1 MKNYFWFIL
10 LIASIISSCKTD
22 FELNA
27 PYKTIPVVYGLLDQ
41 SLDTQ
46 FIKINKSFLGNSNNA
61 NFASINDCTQFESL
75 TAFIYGFNQNNDTVS
90 IGTLKEMMVG
100 NLDSGIF
107 YEDSQ
112 KIYYLETPS
121 GYLNDN
127 YSYKLNVSVPDT
139 GAAEQFNF
147 SAETKLVSSSRF
159 IFPQIFQFT
168 FARNGL
174 VIVQDLD
181 LGTTDQY
188 ESPEIKWETA
198 VNGKSFELVIR
209 FHFAEYTSNIDS
221 TEKFIDWNLGT
232 QTSVDIDGGETMLQL
247 ANGKSFFE
255 IINNRLSNYEF
266 ESQVLKRSFGSE
278 CIEIIVT
285 AGNEDL
291 NTYMQVNEPV
301 TSVVTERPIFTNIEN
316 GIGLFASKF
325 TMSSKNYPGF
335 ANSYLSSGTILELLT
350 NPLTSRYK
358 FCRNTT
364 TCPPNSNSGPDQ
376 ISHIF
381 LGSGLDV
388 SCN

>member
-1 MKNYFWFIL
+1 MKNYFWSIL

-90 IGTLKEMMVG
+90 VGTLKEMMVG
-100 NLDSGIF
+100 NLDPGIF

-121 GYLNDN
+121 GYFNDD
-127 YSYKLNVSVPDT
+127 YTYKLNVSVPDT

-147 SAETKLVSSSRF
+147 SAETQLVDSSGLKF
-159 IFPQIFQFT
+159 EYYFGIIFGKTGFKIIDD
-168 FARNGL
+168 
-174 VIVQDLD
+174 VD
-181 LGTTDQY
+181 LGTTDDYQN
-188 ESPEIKWETA
+188 PNIIWKTTK
-198 VNGKSFELVIR
+198 NGRFYDLIVR

-221 TEKFIDWNLGT
+221 TEKFIDWNLGS
-232 QTSVDIDGGETMLQL
+232 QTSVDIDGGEEMFKV
-247 ANGKSFFE
+247 ANGKTFFE
-255 IINNRLSNYEF
+255 TIKSRLSNYEF
-266 ESQVLKRSFGSE
+266 ESQVLKRSFGPQ
-278 CIEIIVT
+278 CVEIRIT

-301 TSVVTERPIFTNIEN
+301 TGVVTERPIFTNVEN
-316 GIGLFASKF
+316 GIGIFASKYNF
-325 TMSSKNYPGF
+325 SQKSF
-335 ANSYLSSGTILELLT
+335 LSNGTVLELCLGD
-350 NPLTSRYK
+350 LTSEFK
-358 FCRNTT
+358 FCRNSEDSN
-364 TCPPNSNSGPDQ
+364 NSTDQASGIKNKGYLVGCD
-376 ISHIF
+376 
-381 LGSGLDV
+381 
-388 SCN
+388 

>member
-1 MKNYFWFIL
+1 MKNYFWSIFI
-10 LIASIISSCKTD
+10 IASIISSCKTD

-46 FIKINKSFLGNSNNA
+46 FIKINKSFLGNSNNV

-75 TAFIYGFNQNNDTVS
+75 SAVIEELNQNNTLVRTN
-90 IGTLKEMMVG
+90 TLKEMMVG
-100 NLDSGIF
+100 NLDPGIF

-121 GYLNDN
+121 GFFNDD
-127 YSYKLNVSVPDT
+127 YTYKLNVSVPDKNL
-139 GAAEQFNF
+139 NF
-147 SAETKLVSSSRF
+147 SAETQIVSSSRF

-232 QTSVDIDGGETMLQL
+232 QTSEDTDGGEKMLKL
-247 ANGKSFFE
+247 ANGKTFFE
-255 IINNRLSNYEF
+255 TIKSRLSNYEF
-266 ESQVLKRSFGSE
+266 ESQVLKRSFGNE

-301 TSVVTERPIFTNIEN
+301 TSVVTERPIFTNVEN

-350 NPLTSRYK
+350 NSLTSQYK

-364 TCPPNSNSGPDQ
+364 TCPPNSNSGTDQ

>member
-1 MKNYFWFIL
+1 MKNYFWSIL

-46 FIKINKSFLGNSNNA
+46 FIKINKSFLGNSSNV

-90 IGTLKEMMVG
+90 VGTLKEMMVG
-100 NLDSGIF
+100 NLDPGIF

-121 GYLNDN
+121 GYFNDD
-127 YSYKLNVSVPDT
+127 YTYKLNVSVPDKNL
-139 GAAEQFNF
+139 NF
-147 SAETKLVSSSRF
+147 SAETQIVSSSRF

-266 ESQVLKRSFGSE
+266 ENQVLKRSFGSE

-285 AGNEDL
+285 AGNEDV
-291 NTYMQVNEPV
+291 NTYIQVNEPV
-301 TSVVTERPIFTNIEN
+301 TSVVTERPIFTNVEN

-350 NPLTSRYK
+350 NPLTSQYK

-388 SCN
+388 SCD

>member
-1 MKNYFWFIL
+1 MKNYFWSIL

-75 TAFIYGFNQNNDTVS
+75 TAVIEEYNLNNTLVRTNS
-90 IGTLKEMMVG
+90 LKEMMFG
-100 NLDSGIF
+100 NLDPGIF

-121 GYLNDN
+121 GFFNEDYT
-127 YSYKLNVSVPDT
+127 YKLNVSVPDKNL
-139 GAAEQFNF
+139 NF
-147 SAETKLVSSSRF
+147 SAETQIVSSSRF

-174 VIVQDLD
+174 EIVQDLD

-232 QTSVDIDGGETMLQL
+232 QTSVDIDGGEEMFKV
-247 ANGKSFFE
+247 ANGKTFFE
-255 IINNRLSNYEF
+255 TIKSRLSNYEF
-266 ESQVLKRSFGSE
+266 ESQVLKRSFGPQ
-278 CIEIIVT
+278 CVEIRIT

-301 TSVVTERPIFTNIEN
+301 TGVVTERPIFTNVEN
-316 GIGLFASKF
+316 GIGIFASKYNF
-325 TMSSKNYPGF
+325 SQKSF
-335 ANSYLSSGTILELLT
+335 LSNGTVLELCLGD
-350 NPLTSRYK
+350 LTSEFK
-358 FCRNTT
+358 FCRNSEDSN
-364 TCPPNSNSGPDQ
+364 NSTDQASGIKNKGYLVGCD
-376 ISHIF
+376 
-381 LGSGLDV
+381 
-388 SCN
+388 

>member
-1 MKNYFWFIL
+1 MKNYFWSIL
-10 LIASIISSCKTD
+10 LIVSIISSCKTD

-100 NLDSGIF
+100 NLDPGIF

-121 GYLNDN
+121 GYLNDD
-127 YSYKLNVSVPDT
+127 YSYKLNVSVPGT

-209 FHFAEYTSNIDS
+209 FHFAEYTSNVDS

-266 ESQVLKRSFGSE
+266 ENQVLKRSFGSE

-285 AGNEDL
+285 AGNEDV

-301 TSVVTERPIFTNIEN
+301 TSVVTERPIFTNVEN

-350 NPLTSRYK
+350 NPLTSQYK

-381 LGSGLDV
+381 LASGLDV

>member
-1 MKNYFWFIL
+1 MKNYFWSIL

-90 IGTLKEMMVG
+90 VGTLKEMMVG
-100 NLDSGIF
+100 NLDPGIF

-159 IFPQIFQFT
+159 IFPQIFMFRQ
-168 FARNGL
+168 
-174 VIVQDLD
+174 
-181 LGTTDQY
+181 
-188 ESPEIKWETA
+188 SK
-198 VNGKSFELVIR
+198 K
-209 FHFAEYTSNIDS
+209 ID
-221 TEKFIDWNLGT
+221 FMD
-232 QTSVDIDGGETMLQL
+232 
-247 ANGKSFFE
+247 
-255 IINNRLSNYEF
+255 
-266 ESQVLKRSFGSE
+266 
-278 CIEIIVT
+278 
-285 AGNEDL
+285 
-291 NTYMQVNEPV
+291 
-301 TSVVTERPIFTNIEN
+301 
-316 GIGLFASKF
+316 
-325 TMSSKNYPGF
+325 
-335 ANSYLSSGTILELLT
+335 
-350 NPLTSRYK
+350 
-358 FCRNTT
+358 
-364 TCPPNSNSGPDQ
+364 
-376 ISHIF
+376 
-381 LGSGLDV
+381 
-388 SCN
+388 

>member
-1 MKNYFWFIL
+1 MKNYFWSIL
-10 LIASIISSCKTD
+10 LIISIISSCKTD

-61 NFASINDCTQFESL
+61 NFASINDCTQFDSL
-75 TAFIYGFNQNNDTVS
+75 IAVIEEYNQNNTLVRTNS
-90 IGTLKEMMVG
+90 LKEMMFG
-100 NLDSGIF
+100 NLDPGIF

-121 GYLNDN
+121 GFFNDD
-127 YSYKLNVSVPDT
+127 YTYKLNVSVPDKNL
-139 GAAEQFNF
+139 NF
-147 SAETKLVSSSRF
+147 SAETQIVSSSRF

-221 TEKFIDWNLGT
+221 TEKFIDWNLGS
-232 QTSVDIDGGETMLQL
+232 QNSVDTDGGETMLQL

-278 CIEIIVT
+278 CIEIIVK
-285 AGNEDL
+285 
-291 NTYMQVNEPV
+291 
-301 TSVVTERPIFTNIEN
+301 R
-316 GIGLFASKF
+316 
-325 TMSSKNYPGF
+325 SS
-335 ANSYLSSGTILELLT
+335 
-350 NPLTSRYK
+350 
-358 FCRNTT
+358 FCRIAE
-364 TCPPNSNSGPDQ
+364 CSKDE
-376 ISHIF
+376 
-381 LGSGLDV
+381 
-388 SCN
+388 

>member
-1 MKNYFWFIL
+1 MKNYFWSIL

-75 TAFIYGFNQNNDTVS
+75 TAVIEEYNQNNTLVRTNS
-90 IGTLKEMMVG
+90 LKEMMFG
-100 NLDSGIF
+100 NLDPGIF

-121 GYLNDN
+121 GFFNDD
-127 YSYKLNVSVPDT
+127 YTYKLNVSVPDKNL
-139 GAAEQFNF
+139 NF
-147 SAETKLVSSSRF
+147 SAETQIVSSSRF

-209 FHFAEYTSNIDS
+209 FYFAEYTSNVDS

-278 CIEIIVT
+278 CIEIIVS

-301 TSVVTERPIFTNIEN
+301 TSVVTERPIFTNVEN

-350 NPLTSRYK
+350 NPLTSQYK